1 MMVGSL
7 SLITSVR
14 VYTLSLSTTSW
25 RGINGGLYL
34 RDSEP
39 VKQMVYATQ
48 NVAVMYSL
56 THLVGLT
63 QAHNVCFIDRNH
75 NGKTEIFD
83 IQDFKEEETRT
94 HRMFGMYICGKLGA
108 TPVGMSF
115 PYRVQ

>member
-1 MMVGSL
+1 MVGSFFGDGVHPEL
-7 SLITSVR
+7 
-14 VYTLSLSTTSW
+14 VYDFLE
-25 RGINGGLYL
+25 GINGGLYL
-34 RDSEP
+34 HELEP

-56 THLVGLT
+56 THLFGVSE
-63 QAHNVCFIDRNH
+63 AHNFCFVERGH
-75 NGKTEIFD
+75 KGGSEIFD

-94 HRMFGMYICGKLGA
+94 RRMFGMYIRGKLGA